1 MSEELDTER
10 CEALITRDAGG
21 DATALNELVEML
33 WPHWIVLVK
42 KSRHMGSMAKSEDHV
57 HNVVTALVDKLAS
70 GALGG
75 YPSWRRDNA
84 GKTFADWNRIVTSFA
99 VRDYVRHALGR
110 RSGGA
115 DPSMPSVKRLLNDFA
130 SSPIGED
137 AFGSARPAMTAAQ
150 TARQLL
156 EFVERELPAEQV
168 KALTLWI
175 EGAAFEEIDEALGST
190 ESDAAKKLVRA
201 ACAVLRRRFGK
212 DDA

>member
-1 MSEELDTER
+1 MAEGPDIDQ
-10 CEALITRDAGG
+10 CESLIERDASG
-21 DATALNELVEML
+21 DVAALNELVALL

-75 YPSWRRDNA
+75 YPGWRRDNP

-99 VRDYVRHALGR
+99 VRDYVRQALGR
-110 RSGGA
+110 RSAAA
-115 DPSMPSVKRLLNDFA
+115 DPTLPSVKRLLNDFA
-130 SSPIGED
+130 SSPVGED
-137 AFGSARPAMTAAQ
+137 AFGATRPPMTAAQ

-156 EFVERELPAEQV
+156 DFVERELPVNQV
-168 KALTLWI
+168 KALKLWI
-175 EGAAFEEIDEALGST
+175 EGAAFEEIDEELGGT
-190 ESDAAKKLVRA
+190 EPDQAKKLVRA

-212 DDA
+212 EDA